1 MLAPGAFNSRL
12 NVFRP
17 EIRSEVHRIANVVCG
32 SPSRVSPQKLTSLAI
47 AGQSH
52 HIFRTIFEADFL
64 LKSRKSRIDTLQEQV
79 DSLVTQVAL
88 MKVLAPILCNG
99 PTY

>member
-1 MLAPGAFNSRL
+1 MRLSQPCIAPQTHGTGNR
-12 NVFRP
+12 
-17 EIRSEVHRIANVVCG
+17 RS
-32 SPSRVSPQKLTSLAI
+32 VS
-47 AGQSH
+47 SH
-52 HIFRTIFEADFL
+52 FQNTIGEADFL
-64 LKSRKSRIDTLQEQV
+64 FKSRKSRIDTLQEQV